1 MRILAIDLGKFK
13 SENCMLD
20 TDTGEIRF
28 QRIAS
33 DRWYIRGVLEV
44 ERPNV
49 VVFEACSMAGWV
61 YDLCLELGLR
71 AKVANT
77 SAEAWKFKHLKRK
90 TDRDDAERLA
100 RLEAMGEL
108 PTVRMPSVPV
118 RERRSLI
125 AFRQSLLSRRVAV
138 QNQIRSVFLGQGM
151 NTPRGHSAWT
161 ITGVTELRQH
171 ARLIA
176 ACSTGEMWRGQLHE
190 LLEELDGL
198 WQRLDAV
205 ERKLDELA
213 EADQATK
220 LIETTRGVGRR
231 TAEVVAVYLDDA
243 KRFSNGREVSAYAGL
258 VPRQYQSGELDR
270 RGRITRR
277 GPSLLRKM
285 LVEAAWCMLR
295 YNAWARGIV
304 ARISRGQ
311 RTRKKQAIV
320 ALARKLF
327 VRLWAMLRDGVPWRD
342 SVDQPATTTS

>member
-1 MRILAIDLGKFK
+1 MKILAIDLGKFK
-13 SENCMLD
+13 SETCLWD
-20 TDTGEIRF
+20 TSTGEIRF

-33 DRWYIRGVLEV
+33 DRCYIRTVFEV
-44 ERPNV
+44 VRPDV

-61 YDLCLELGLR
+61 YDLCSEFGLR

-100 RLEAMGEL
+100 RLEAMHEL
-108 PTVRMPSVPV
+108 PTVRMPPVSV

-125 AFRQSLLSRRVAV
+125 AFRQALLTRRVAV
-138 QNQIRSVFLGQGM
+138 QNQIRSVFLGQGI

-161 ITGVTELRQH
+161 VAGDAELRQH
-171 ARLIA
+171 ARPIMD
-176 ACSTGEMWRGQLHE
+176 CPTGELWRGQLYE

-205 ERKLDELA
+205 ERKLNELA
-213 EADQATK
+213 EADHATK
-220 LIETTRGVGRR
+220 LLETTPGVGRR
-231 TAEVVAVYLDDA
+231 TAEVVAAYLDDA

-258 VPRQYQSGELDR
+258 VPRQYQSGEMDR

-304 ARISRGQ
+304 ARISGGQ

-320 ALARKLF
+320 ALARKLL
-327 VRLWAMLRDGVPWRD
+327 VRLWAMLRDGGPWRD
-342 SVDQPATTTS
+342 PVAEPAATG

>member
-13 SENCMLD
+13 SVTCMLD
-20 TDTGEIRF
+20 TNSGEIRF
-28 QRIAS
+28 QRIGS
-33 DRWYIRGVLEV
+33 DRWFLRTVFEV
-44 ERPNV
+44 ERPDV

-61 YDLCLELGLR
+61 YDLCSECGLP

-108 PTVRMPSVPV
+108 PTVRMPPVPV

-125 AFRQSLLSRRVAV
+125 VFRQSLMSRRVAV
-138 QNQIRSVFLGQGM
+138 QNQIRSVYLGQGL
-151 NTPRGHSAWT
+151 NAPRGHSAWT
-161 ITGVTELRQH
+161 IVGVTEMRQH
-171 ARLIA
+171 ARAIKD
-176 ACSTGEMWRGQLHE
+176 CPTGEMWRGQLHE

-198 WQRLDAV
+198 WERLDTV
-205 ERKLDELA
+205 EQKLDELA
-213 EADQATK
+213 EADEATK

-243 KRFSNGREVSAYAGL
+243 KRFSSGREVSAYAGL
-258 VPRQYQSGELDR
+258 VPRQFQSGELDR

-285 LVEAAWCMLR
+285 LVEVAWCMLR

-311 RTRKKQAIV
+311 RTRKKQAVV
-320 ALARKLF
+320 ALARKLL

-342 SVDQPATTTS
+342 PVAEPVATG